1 MKKLTKLFI
10 GMTLGALSA
19 IPASATPVFG
29 GGLQA
34 GLDAASQDGT
44 FSQDVNADQY
54 NPDEIWTLDAVS
66 SGNAVMM
73 FEFAGFANSNTM
85 GIYQIG
91 NTGVTLELFS
101 GAASQGWHTTLSQTG
116 NVFTATY
123 FDSNDVYMGQSS
135 ATLNSSNFGFYL
147 TSAQNNTFYSQ
158 ADLNSDAA
166 ADGTTDHLVTFQGDN
181 SEMMDPDGDGFYGQ
195 FTDNNFI
202 LAWEDLAL
210 NNSDRDYSDMVVMVE
225 SFIPV
230 PEPGTLGVL
239 GLGLLGFGLAR
250 RKRA

>member
-44 FSQDVNADQY
+44 VSQDVNADQY

-73 FEFAGFANSNTM
+73 FEFAGFANTNTM

-123 FDSNDVYMGQSS
+123 FDENDVFMGQSS
-135 ATLNSSNFGFYL
+135 AALNASNFGFYL
-147 TSAQNNTFYSQ
+147 TSGQNTFYSQ

-181 SEMMDPDGDGFYGQ
+181 TEMMDPDGDGFYGQ